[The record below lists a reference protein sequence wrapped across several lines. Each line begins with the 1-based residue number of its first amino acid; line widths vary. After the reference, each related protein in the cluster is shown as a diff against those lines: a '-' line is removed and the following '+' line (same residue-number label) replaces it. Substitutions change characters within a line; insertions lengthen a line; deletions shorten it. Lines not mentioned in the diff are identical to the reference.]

1 MAIRLF
7 ELAGADPARV
17 FSPYCWRTCLAL
29 AHKRLAWESIPWRF
43 SDRDSLAPYGS
54 RTVPVLLDGDRAI
67 VDSWTIAGYLE
78 RTYADRPSLFG
89 GDAARSATLLIK
101 FWTERTLHPLLARMI
116 VLDIVDVLDPR
127 DLAYFRE
134 APRRPAGRPR
144 GGPGPHARD
153 VPAGAGS
160 APRDA
165 RAAAVRRRGVR
176 QLRRLHRIRHLYVGA
191 RGVTLPSACRGRS
204 RILLARPHARPVRW
218 PGGALRR
225 FRSLIAV
232 TLTP

>member
-29 AHKRLAWESIPWRF
+29 AHKGLAWESIPWRF
-43 SDRDSLAPYGS
+43 SDRDSIAPYGS

-67 VDSWTIAGYLE
+67 VDSWTIAEYLE
-78 RTYADRPSLFG
+78 RTYADRASLFG

-116 VLDIVDVLDPR
+116 VLDIVDVLDER

-134 APRRPAGRPR
+134 SREKRLGGRLEDLVADRDRTLVTFRQALDPLR
-144 GGPGPHARD
+144 AMLAQQPFIGGE
-153 VPAGAGS
+153 S
-160 APRDA
+160 ANYADYT
-165 RAAAVRRRGVR
+165 VFGTF
-176 QLRRLHRIRHLYVGA
+176 LWA
-191 RGVTLPSACRGRS
+191 RGVSPFR
-204 RILLARPHARPVRW
+204 LLAEDDPVFSWRDRMLGLFDGLAARSV
-218 PGGALRR
+218 G
-225 FRSLIAV
+225 FAV
-232 TLTP
+232 